1 MRTEQESVKN
11 CIDDHLYACR
21 MCGAPHIRFFLS
33 VEGLDYHRCDRCK
46 ATVLDRARWLSAETE
61 YAHYLNHENNVADT
75 AYRRFLSRL
84 VDPLLKKLAAGRD
97 GLDYGCGPGPA
108 LAHMLSEAGHN
119 MSLFDPFF
127 FPDQALLGRR
137 YDFITCTEAIEH
149 FHHPAEDFARFERML
164 RPGGWLAIMTCF
176 QGDDDQFPLWYYR
189 RDPTHVIFYR
199 EETLRHIARS
209 FGWSCTFPVKD
220 VALMQKPLNR

>member
-1 MRTEQESVKN
+1 MRTEQKSVKD
-11 CIDDHLYACR
+11 CIDEHHSACR
-21 MCGAPHIRFFLS
+21 VCGAPATRFFLN
-33 VEGLDYHRCDRCK
+33 VEGLDYHRCDRCE
-46 ATVLDRARWLSAETE
+46 ATVLDPAQWLSAETE

-84 VDPLLKKLAAGRD
+84 VDPLLENMAAGRE

-108 LAHMLSEAGHN
+108 LAHMLSEAGHSV
-119 MSLFDPFF
+119 SLFDPFF
-127 FPDQALLGRR
+127 YPDQALLGRW

-164 RPGGWLAIMTCF
+164 RPGGWLAIMTSF
-176 QGDDDQFPLWYYR
+176 QGDDDHFPSWYYR

-199 EETLRHIARS
+199 EATLHHIARS
-209 FGWSCTFPVKD
+209 FGWPCKFPVKD
-220 VALMQKPLNR
+220 VALMQKPLE

>member
-1 MRTEQESVKN
+1 VRTEQKSVKD
-11 CIDDHLYACR
+11 CIDEHHSACR
-21 MCGAPHIRFFLS
+21 VCGAPATRFFLN
-33 VEGLDYHRCDRCK
+33 VEGLDYHRCDRCE
-46 ATVLDRARWLSAETE
+46 ATVLDPAQWLSAETE

-84 VDPLLKKLAAGRD
+84 VDPLLKKLAAGRE

-108 LAHMLSEAGHN
+108 LAHMLSEAGHSV
-119 MSLFDPFF
+119 SLFDPFF
-127 FPDQALLGRR
+127 FPDQAFLGRW

-149 FHHPAEDFARFERML
+149 FHHPVEDFSRFERML
-164 RPGGWLAIMTCF
+164 RPGGWLAVMTCF
-176 QGDDDQFPLWYYR
+176 QGDDDHFAAWYYR

-209 FGWSCTFPVKD
+209 FGWYCEFPVKD
-220 VALMQKPLNR
+220 VALMQKPLE